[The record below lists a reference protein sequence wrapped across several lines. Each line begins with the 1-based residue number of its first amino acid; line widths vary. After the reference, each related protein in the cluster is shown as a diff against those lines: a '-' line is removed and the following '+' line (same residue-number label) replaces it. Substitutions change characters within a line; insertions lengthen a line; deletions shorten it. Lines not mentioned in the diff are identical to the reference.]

1 MKLKYYLRGLG
12 LGILVSTLILSAGLR
27 GRTEMTDDE
36 IRARARSLGMTDENE
51 VLSAQAERLASGE
64 ETDGSPVHEK
74 QVSGENAEAPE
85 KTVSAGSGKTE
96 EKTSG
101 NAAGDSKEA
110 MKPVEK
116 EASSSKASS
125 DTKADPETKKKED
138 LAAGQGEPAA
148 ADPEEKP
155 DEPDTAGEE
164 VSKPAMIIRI
174 EKGESS
180 TSVARKVQEAGLVT
194 DAGQFDSYLCLNGY
208 DRKLVV
214 GDHKIPQDAGVQDIA
229 RILISKAD

>member
-36 IRARARSLGMTDENE
+36 IRARARSLGMTEENE

-64 ETDGSPVHEK
+64 EKDGNPVHEK
-74 QVSGENAEAPE
+74 TVSGERTEASG
-85 KTVSAGSGKTE
+85 KTVSEASEKSAGQD
-96 EKTSG
+96 SG
-101 NAAGDSKEA
+101 NGGGGSKEA
-110 MKPVEK
+110 MKPVEA
-116 EASSSKASS
+116 EAPSAKTSP
-125 DTKADPETKKKED
+125 DTKPDPETKKKED
-138 LAAGQGEPAA
+138 LSAGQGEQTAVPSGEKSNEQETA
-148 ADPEEKP
+148 EEEIP
-155 DEPDTAGEE
+155 
-164 VSKPAMIIRI
+164 KPAMVIRI

-180 TSVARKVQEAGLVT
+180 TSVAKKVQEAGLVT
-194 DAGQFDSYLCLNGY
+194 DAAQLDSYLCLNGY

-214 GDHKIPQDAGVQDIA
+214 GDHKIPQDAELQDIA